1 MQAFLRFYWHI
12 STKIIFFDFF
22 LQNRLTNLFECDI
35 IICVGYLGVAQ
46 IGSALPWGG
55 RGRRFK
61 SCHSDQSKGFVV
73 RNRAFYFFPYA
84 HEHLKTSKGFSGYF
98 VLKTGIFSNL
108 DAYKLGVHSF
118 LPDFQIIFILK
129 YRCNKS
135 ALQICCQQM
144 LSIFGYMQINIAG
157 RFNVSVS

>member
-1 MQAFLRFYWHI
+1 MKSPKHRFTERFSLIDPYPE
-12 STKIIFFDFF
+12 KNFDIFSKKV
-22 LQNRLTNLFECDI
+22 LTNQFYRDI
-35 IICVGYLGVAQ
+35 IICVGWLGVAQ

-73 RNRAFYFFPYA
+73 RNRAFYFFPSA

-98 VLKTGIFSNL
+98 VLKTGIFTYL
-108 DAYKLGVHSF
+108 DAYKSGVHSF
-118 LPDFQIIFILK
+118 LADFQIIFILK

-135 ALQICCQQM
+135 ALQICC
-144 LSIFGYMQINIAG
+144 
-157 RFNVSVS
+157 